1 MRNLSK
7 ALLSAVML
15 LGLLLLFA
23 WANRARVL
31 TSEAARSVIDAAGP
45 LGPLVLGLL
54 YSTTVIFS
62 PLSGSPITIAA
73 LAAYGYWGAFATHY
87 LGNLIE
93 SSANF
98 LIARTAG
105 RPAVEWLAGT
115 DKMAKLDEMAEA
127 TGVTTLIV
135 LRLFGG
141 GLFDFVSY
149 AAGLTPMRF
158 STYFAITNLCGIPGL
173 LLFVYMLQKAISMSP
188 IYTVLCTACI
198 LALNVVIPFF
208 VYRRLRRAVQMDRSS
223 GW

>member
-1 MRNLSK
+1 MRDLKK

-23 WANRARVL
+23 WANRAGVL

-73 LAAYGYWGAFATHY
+73 LVAYGYWGAFATHY
-87 LGNLIE
+87 LGNLIG

-98 LIARTAG
+98 FIARTAG
-105 RPAVEWLAGT
+105 RPAVERLAGT
-115 DKMAKLDEMAEA
+115 DKMAKLDETTEA
-127 TGVTTLIV
+127 TGVTALIV

-173 LLFVYMLQKAISMSP
+173 LLFVYMLQKAISMPP
-188 IYTVLCTACI
+188 IYTVPFTACI
-198 LALNVVIPFF
+198 LALTVVIPFF
-208 VYRRLRRAVQMDRSS
+208 VYRRLRRAVQMDR
-223 GW
+223 